1 MTIPVYIGDEIS
13 AAGYRLAGA
22 SVRVP
27 ARGGEAAALAAARTD
42 ADLVLVSAAVAARI
56 DPGVLQAAAA
66 ALAPLVAVVPDPQGE
81 VALPD
86 LASRLRAQLGL
97 EA

>member
-1 MTIPVYIGDEIS
+1 MPIPVYIGDEIS

-22 SVRVP
+22 AVRVP
-27 ARGGEAAALAAARTD
+27 ARGKETEALREARADAA
-42 ADLVLVSAAVAARI
+42 LVLVSAAVAVHI
-56 DPGVLQAAAA
+56 DPGALQAAGA
-66 ALAPLVAVVPDPQGE
+66 ALAPLVVVVPDPQGE